1 MKIKLQLK
9 RTPDSAAEYYYT
21 NLFVVTEWER
31 LERRSIQQLSASP
44 LYSDYCCWMH
54 TILKL
59 KGEQVGDNW
68 REWISKNPDID
79 ILPVLDETDPNPTD
93 AAPTAAN

>member
-9 RTPDSAAEYYYT
+9 RTPDSAPEYYYT

-31 LERRSIQQLSASP
+31 LTGRNVQQLSTQP
-44 LYSDYCCWMH
+44 QISDYCCWMYV
-54 TILKL
+54 ILKM
-59 KGEQVGDNW
+59 KGEQIGDNW
-68 REWISKNPDID
+68 REWIKSMPDMAIE
-79 ILPVLDETDPNPTD
+79 PVLDETNPNPTD